1 MSSAGRV
8 SVEVIERRR
17 REMEMARERKRRKAV
32 KVRIGELCEEIDSE
46 IAILAET
53 GGAAWVHKEIKGTLE
68 IRESAKNVD
77 EADVDNMLRKV
88 TEARAR
94 LSSLQQ
100 IAGERRQEK
109 KMALDL
115 ARSSLEALKMEL
127 NEISGHLGMADS
139 KEDMRLLSAS
149 VDDRLQAQ
157 MNIQSGE
164 LEAFLQDTRT
174 SAQEIREADDA
185 KSIQEELR
193 RHIIRSLMGSMT
205 ELGFIVGKPKMIR
218 ENDRVAVIGTMP
230 SGRTVRFDV
239 DDGGMME
246 FDMDGYPGRECADHL
261 DQVLLKLEDSFGVET
276 GPIQH
281 NWKNP
286 DRISKGSKSF
296 PTGGASR
303 TMGGR
308 QE

>member
-8 SVEVIERRR
+8 SAEVIERRR

-32 KVRIGELCEEIDSE
+32 KVRIGELCEEIDGE
-46 IAILAET
+46 ITILAAT
-53 GGAAWVHKEIKGTLE
+53 GGAAWVHKEIKGTLD

-127 NEISGHLGMADS
+127 NEISGHLGMTDS
-139 KEDMRLLSAS
+139 KEDMRLLIAS

-239 DDGGMME
+239 DDGGTME

>member
-1 MSSAGRV
+1 
-8 SVEVIERRR
+8 
-17 REMEMARERKRRKAV
+17 
-32 KVRIGELCEEIDSE
+32 
-46 IAILAET
+46 
-53 GGAAWVHKEIKGTLE
+53 
-68 IRESAKNVD
+68 
-77 EADVDNMLRKV
+77 
-88 TEARAR
+88 
-94 LSSLQQ
+94 
-100 IAGERRQEK
+100 
-109 KMALDL
+109 
-115 ARSSLEALKMEL
+115 MEL

-174 SAQEIREADDA
+174 SAQEIREADDT

-205 ELGFIVGKPKMIR
+205 ELGFIVGKPKIIR
-218 ENDRVAVIGTMP
+218 ENDSVAVIGTMP

>member
-8 SVEVIERRR
+8 SAEVIERRR
-17 REMEMARERKRRKAV
+17 REMEIARERKRREAV

-53 GGAAWVHKEIKGTLE
+53 GGAAWVHKEIKGTME

-127 NEISGHLGMADS
+127 NEISGHLGMTDS
-139 KEDMRLLSAS
+139 KEDMRLLIAS

>member
-1 MSSAGRV
+1 
-8 SVEVIERRR
+8 
-17 REMEMARERKRRKAV
+17 
-32 KVRIGELCEEIDSE
+32 
-46 IAILAET
+46 
-53 GGAAWVHKEIKGTLE
+53 
-68 IRESAKNVD
+68 
-77 EADVDNMLRKV
+77 
-88 TEARAR
+88 
-94 LSSLQQ
+94 
-100 IAGERRQEK
+100 
-109 KMALDL
+109 MALDL

-127 NEISGHLGMADS
+127 NEISGHLGMTDS
-139 KEDMRLLSAS
+139 KEDMRLLIAS

>member
-1 MSSAGRV
+1 MSSTGHV
-8 SVEVIERRR
+8 QVIERRR
-17 REMEMARERKRRKAV
+17 REMEIAREKKRREAV
-32 KVRIGELCEEIDSE
+32 KVRIGEFCEEIDGE
-46 IAILAET
+46 ITILAAT
-53 GGAAWVHKEIKGTLE
+53 GGAAWVHKEIKGTLD

-77 EADVDNMLRKV
+77 EADVDDMLRKV

-127 NEISGHLGMADS
+127 SEISGHLGMTDS
-139 KEDMRLLSAS
+139 KEDMRLLIAS

-157 MNIQSGE
+157 MNIQSSE
-164 LEAFLQDTRT
+164 LEAFLQDTR
-174 SAQEIREADDA
+174 SRALEIRKEDDA

-193 RHIIRSLMGSMT
+193 RHIIRSLMASMT
-205 ELGFIVGKPKMIR
+205 ELGFIVGKPKMVR

-230 SGRTVRFDV
+230 SGRTVRFEV
-239 DDGGMME
+239 DDGGTME

-261 DQVLLKLEDSFGVET
+261 DQVLLKLEESYGVET
-276 GPIQH
+276 GTIQH

-286 DRISKGSKSF
+286 DRISKGSKGF
-296 PTGGASR
+296 PTGGTSR
-303 TMGGR
+303 TRGGG
-308 QE
+308 QG

>member
-1 MSSAGRV
+1 
-8 SVEVIERRR
+8 
-17 REMEMARERKRRKAV
+17 
-32 KVRIGELCEEIDSE
+32 
-46 IAILAET
+46 
-53 GGAAWVHKEIKGTLE
+53 
-68 IRESAKNVD
+68 
-77 EADVDNMLRKV
+77 
-88 TEARAR
+88 
-94 LSSLQQ
+94 
-100 IAGERRQEK
+100 
-109 KMALDL
+109 MALDL
-115 ARSSLEALKMEL
+115 AQSSLEALKMEL
-127 NEISGHLGMADS
+127 SEISSRLGMADS
-139 KEDMRLLSAS
+139 KEAIRLLSAS
-149 VDDRLQAQ
+149 VDDQLQANV
-157 MNIQSGE
+157 NIQSGE
-164 LEAFLQDTRT
+164 IDAFLQDTR
-174 SAQEIREADDA
+174 SRALEIREADDA

-193 RHIIRSLMGSMT
+193 RHIIRSLMASMT

>member
-1 MSSAGRV
+1 
-8 SVEVIERRR
+8 
-17 REMEMARERKRRKAV
+17 
-32 KVRIGELCEEIDSE
+32 
-46 IAILAET
+46 
-53 GGAAWVHKEIKGTLE
+53 
-68 IRESAKNVD
+68 
-77 EADVDNMLRKV
+77 
-88 TEARAR
+88 
-94 LSSLQQ
+94 
-100 IAGERRQEK
+100 
-109 KMALDL
+109 MALDL

-127 NEISGHLGMADS
+127 NEISGHLGMTDS
-139 KEDMRLLSAS
+139 KEDIRLLIAS

-157 MNIQSGE
+157 MNIQSSE
-164 LEAFLQDTRT
+164 LEAFLQETR
-174 SAQEIREADDA
+174 SRALEIREADDA

-239 DDGGMME
+239 DDGGTME
-246 FDMDGYPGRECADHL
+246 FDMDGYPGRECSDHL

>member
-8 SVEVIERRR
+8 SAEVIERRR

-193 RHIIRSLMGSMT
+193 RHIIRSLMSSMT

>member
-8 SVEVIERRR
+8 SAEVIERRR

-127 NEISGHLGMADS
+127 NEISGHLGMTDS
-139 KEDMRLLSAS
+139 KEDMRLLIAS

-261 DQVLLKLEDSFGVET
+261 DQVLLKLEESFGIET

>member
-8 SVEVIERRR
+8 SAEVIERRR

-68 IRESAKNVD
+68 IRESAKNVN

-115 ARSSLEALKMEL
+115 AQSSLEALKMEL

-174 SAQEIREADDA
+174 SAQEIREADDT

-193 RHIIRSLMGSMT
+193 RHIIRSLMSSMT

-261 DQVLLKLEDSFGVET
+261 DQVLLKLEESYGVET

>member
-8 SVEVIERRR
+8 SAEVIERRR

-53 GGAAWVHKEIKGTLE
+53 GGAAWVHKEIKGTME

-174 SAQEIREADDA
+174 SAQEIREADDT